1 MLSHHDAAFLLQ
13 LYSTADCVSDT
24 LQLGS
29 DVFYILAPF
38 QFATEHS
45 KWRRG
50 KMVGHRKRPKK
61 RRPMGHS
68 HDTQRDERR
77 AMRTPSDNNM
87 LLKNEKDLTPTFSES
102 TRLRVHPNE
111 TTKQLKAKQQSILT
125 RSNKLSNR

>member
-1 MLSHHDAAFLLQ
+1 
-13 LYSTADCVSDT
+13 
-24 LQLGS
+24 
-29 DVFYILAPF
+29 
-38 QFATEHS
+38 
-45 KWRRG
+45 
-50 KMVGHRKRPKK
+50 MVGHRKRPKK